1 MYDPFSPRVN
11 GKPVVSWLSV
21 RDPNAH
27 ARIKKPIASAYSISV
42 LKGYEPPVDDMIL
55 KFMDRLEDFG
65 KNQNAEPCD
74 MAVWLRLCRFSTY
87 GCKVTLMILDAF
99 DVIMHLTFSDTL
111 GFLEAGGDVHDFM
124 ASLDRNSDRSGL
136 VSVMAVEV
144 KKFADNLAS

>member
-1 MYDPFSPRVN
+1 MYDPFAPRVN

-27 ARIKKPIASAYSISV
+27 ARIKKPIASAYSLSV
-42 LKGYEPPVDDMIL
+42 LKEYEPLVDDMIL

-65 KNQNAEPCD
+65 KNQKAEPCD
-74 MAVWLRLCRFSTY
+74 MAVWLRLCRSSAY
-87 GCKVTLMILDAF
+87 GCRVTLMVLDAF

-111 GFLEAGGDVHDFM
+111 GFLDAGGDIRDFM

-136 VSVMAVEV
+136 VKVMAIEV